1 MNTENLLNLYE
12 EVSDELK
19 FHGISSTRT
28 KIMISLNE
36 EAKKTRDL
44 REELGLTSSTILHGI
59 SELERQSLV
68 FRRGDKYLL
77 SQTGQIL
84 APKIIDMINTLGVI
98 KEYEKFWLNHE
109 IRDIPNDLIMQ
120 IGNLNNSL
128 LIEAEPTNIVKPL
141 REFIGYLLKS
151 KNIRALSPVCHK
163 DFVESMRIMVDKDV
177 KIELILTE
185 RIIDKIIKSNDLSI
199 ISIVVKMVKNKNH
212 KLWVLKEDT
221 TISFTAA
228 DTFLSLSLFSEKG
241 GFDPTKVL
249 ISTDKDAIDWGNT
262 LFEYYVKK
270 AEKFKLKSI
279 LKDSIQSKSKI

>member
-109 IRDIPNDLIMQ
+109 IRDIPHDLIMQ
-120 IGNLNNSL
+120 IGNLSNSSL
-128 LIEAEPTNIVKPL
+128 VESEPTDIIKPH
-141 REFIGYLLKS
+141 RKFIDYLLKS

-163 DFVESMRIMVDKDV
+163 DLVESMRIMVDKDV

-185 RIIDKIIKSNDLSI
+185 RIIDKIIKSKDLSI
-199 ISIVVKMVKNKNH
+199 ISIVVKMFRNKRH
-212 KLWVLKEDT
+212 KVWVLKEDPT
-221 TISFTAA
+221 LSFTAA
-228 DTFLSLSLFSEKG
+228 DKFMALSLFSKRTVL
-241 GFDPTKVL
+241 DPTKML
-249 ISTDKDAIDWGNT
+249 ISTNKEAIQWSNK